1 MKSIKSYI
9 TVAALALSATAS
21 AQNLNTGYFNDGY
34 LYRHELNP
42 AFGNDMNYVAMPALG
57 NMNIGLNSNI
67 GIDKIFFNVN
77 GRTTTFLHP
86 DVSASKFA
94 GGINSENEITNN
106 LKLQILGA
114 GFKAWGGYNTIEVNV
129 RENLGLTVPGSL
141 LKMMKT
147 GLTNKEYNISAF
159 DAHADAYAEIGFG
172 HSREIIDGLRVG
184 AKIKFLLGIANLDAE
199 FNKAKLTLGEN
210 AYTADV
216 NAKIQTSVKGL
227 TYETETEMRG
237 PQIDKNGNPIAQTEH
252 KYVSGAEVDGAG
264 LNGFGLAFDL
274 GAEYKL
280 DDNWKFSAAV
290 LDLGFINWS
299 NNMVASTNGDKHFTT
314 ETFILDPNDED
325 QNDAHLDKMEE
336 DLAALYE
343 LQDNGDKGSR
353 TRAIG
358 ATLNFGAEY
367 TPDFYD
373 KMSFGLMNATR
384 IAGNYSWTDF
394 RLSTNVAPTKWVS
407 ASASFGVGTYGASFG
422 WLLDVHPKGFNLFLA
437 MDRTF
442 GKFAKPMVPKSM
454 NGSFSMGINFP
465 F

>member
-9 TVAALALSATAS
+9 TVAALALSAAAS

-42 AFGNDMNYVAMPALG
+42 AFANDQNYVAMPALG
-57 NMNIGLNSNI
+57 NMNLGLNSNI
-67 GIDKIFFNVN
+67 GIDNIFFNVN

-86 DVSASKFA
+86 DVSVSKFTD
-94 GGINSENEITNN
+94 GINSENKISNN
-106 LKLQILGA
+106 LKMQILGA
-114 GFKAWGGYNTIEVNV
+114 GFKAWGGYNTIEINV
-129 RENLGLTVPGSL
+129 RENLGVTVPGSL

-147 GLTNKEYNISAF
+147 GLENETYDISAF
-159 DAHADAYAEIGFG
+159 GAHADAYAEIGLG
-172 HSREIIDGLRVG
+172 HSREIIEGLRIG
-184 AKIKFLLGIANLDAE
+184 AKIKFLLGIANLDAK
-199 FNKAKLTLGEN
+199 FNKAKLTLGKD

-216 NAKIQTSVKGL
+216 NAEIQTSVKGL

-237 PQIDKNGNPIAQTEH
+237 PQIDEFGNPIAQTEH
-252 KYVSGAEVDGAG
+252 KYVSGADVDGAG

-280 DDNWKFSAAV
+280 DKNWKFSAAV

-384 IAGNYSWTDF
+384 IAGDYSWTDF
-394 RLSTNVAPTKWVS
+394 RLSANVSPVKCFS

-437 MDRTF
+437 MDRTI
-442 GKFAKPMVPKSM
+442 GKLAKPGVPKSL